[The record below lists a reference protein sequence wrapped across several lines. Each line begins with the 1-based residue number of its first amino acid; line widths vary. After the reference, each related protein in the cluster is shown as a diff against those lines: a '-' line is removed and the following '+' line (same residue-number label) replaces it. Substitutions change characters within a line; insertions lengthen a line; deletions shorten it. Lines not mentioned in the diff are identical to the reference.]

1 LEITKKYYI
10 VDRKNISYLK
20 FIFEACEGI
29 AVITTMD
36 PGSGIILFRIPPGC
50 ENDVETVMQ
59 GLKKEIMIED
69 YTPDIKDEIKEEN
82 EYEAP
87 LY

>member
-1 LEITKKYYI
+1 MEITKKYYI

-29 AVITTMD
+29 AVITTID
-36 PGSGIILFRIPPGC
+36 SGSGLILFRIPPGC
-50 ENDVETVMQ
+50 ENDVEMVIQ
-59 GLKKEIMIED
+59 GLKKEIMIEEYISD
-69 YTPDIKDEIKEEN
+69 VKEGIKEGN
-82 EYEAP
+82 EYEVS

>member
-1 LEITKKYYI
+1 LEILKKYYI

-29 AVITTMD
+29 AVITTID
-36 PGSGIILFRIPPGC
+36 PESGLILFRIPPGC

-69 YTPDIKDEIKEEN
+69 YTHYIKDGIIEEN
-82 EYEAP
+82 EYEVP